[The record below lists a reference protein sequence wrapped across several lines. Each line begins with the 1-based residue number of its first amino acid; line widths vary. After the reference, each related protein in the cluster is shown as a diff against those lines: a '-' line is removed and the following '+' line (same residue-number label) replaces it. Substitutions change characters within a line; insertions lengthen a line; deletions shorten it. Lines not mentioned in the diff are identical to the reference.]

1 MSLNKSLSLALLVA
15 LVAGLGHA
23 QTARQPHIGYVFPAG
38 GNRGTTFEVVLGGQL
53 LRRPKA
59 VHVSGEGV
67 EAEVVK
73 HYRPR
78 RNLMP
83 EQRKVLRETVQNL
96 LEKRWSELPGT
107 KGKTPP
113 WGRRKP
119 KKKAAKKDSKAEP
132 AKMPE
137 HPMLRDLE
145 KKTLHELQHITNEL
159 ILNKSFRKRQIN
171 NQLAEMVVVKVTVAP
186 GAKLGDRELR
196 METASG
202 LTNPMCFQV
211 GALPEIDEM
220 EPNNPDSRPKL
231 PALPPAKLPVVING
245 QILPGDV
252 DRIPFSAKAGQRLV
266 VRVAARHLVPY
277 LADAVPGW
285 FQATVSLIGP
295 RGEEVAF
302 ADDYQFDPDPV
313 LFYTVP
319 KDGVYELEIHDSI
332 YRGRQDF
339 VYRVAIGELPFV
351 THSFPLGAKT
361 GQKVVAS
368 IGGEHLAA
376 KRVALDTRRGDWG
389 IRRASVGK
397 GKNQSND
404 VLYVVEDL
412 PEMTEKEPND
422 DRRGAQRIFLPRTLN
437 GRIESPGDVDVY
449 VFRGKK
455 RQEVVAEVMARRLR
469 SPLDSLLR
477 LTDARGRTVAWNDDH
492 VRKDPPFLHT
502 GDGLLTHHADSYLR
516 AELPKDGNYYL
527 HVSDTSSLGGK
538 AYGYRI
544 RVALPQPDFALRVSP
559 ATLSL
564 QGGRVAPITVHILR
578 RDGFTGSVQ
587 LGLRDAPEGMLLAGG
602 RIPAGQDKIR
612 LTLTTP
618 KSVPVSPFAVEV
630 EGTARIRG
638 KAVKRLA
645 RPVDDVMQA
654 FLWRHLAPAE
664 EMQVAM
670 KNVKWNAPRAAVEG
684 KSPVPIRVGTT
695 SEVKIKT
702 PPKTWVANVEIV
714 LNDPPKGMSVG
725 KTRTEKDG
733 YVFELIADK
742 EELEPGLAGNL
753 IAEAFGTTIP
763 KAPAKGKKGKGKKV
777 AKAAAKP
784 RRISLGYMP
793 AIPFQVAKR

>member
-1 MSLNKSLSLALLVA
+1 MNLGRNLPLALVVG

-23 QTARQPHIGYVFPAG
+23 QPTRQPHIGYVFPAG
-38 GNRGTTFEVVLGGQL
+38 GNRGTTFEVVLGGQM

-59 VHVSGEGV
+59 VHISGEGV
-67 EAEVVK
+67 EASVVK

-78 RNLMP
+78 RNLMK
-83 EQRKVLRETVQNL
+83 EQRDILRATVRDL
-96 LEKRWSELPGT
+96 LEKRWAELPGT

-113 WGRRKP
+113 WGRRRP
-119 KKKAAKKDSKAEP
+119 KKKAAKKDAKAEP

-137 HPMLRDLE
+137 HPMLRDLAN
-145 KKTLHELQHITNEL
+145 KSLHELQHITNEL
-159 ILNKSFRKRQIN
+159 ILNKSFRKRQVN
-171 NQLAEMVVVKVTVAP
+171 SQLAEMVVVKVIVAP

-211 GALPEIDEM
+211 GALPEIGEM
-220 EPNNPDSRPKL
+220 EPNDPNSMPKL

-252 DRIPFSAKAGQRLV
+252 DRIPFTAKAGQRLV

-285 FQATVSLIGP
+285 FQATVSIIGP

-319 KDGVYELEIHDSI
+319 KAGVYELEIHDSI

-339 VYRVAIGELPFV
+339 VYRVSIGELPFV

-376 KRVALDTRRGDWG
+376 RRVALDTRRGDWG
-389 IRRASVGK
+389 VRRASVGK

-404 VLYVVEDL
+404 VLYVVDDL
-412 PEMTEKEPND
+412 PEMTEKEPNN
-422 DRRGAQRIFLPRTLN
+422 DRRGAQRIFLPKMLN
-437 GRIESPGDVDVY
+437 GRIERSGDVDVY
-449 VFRGKK
+449 VFRGK
-455 RQEVVAEVMARRLR
+455 RHQEVVAEVMARRLR

-477 LTDARGRTVAWNDDH
+477 LTDARGKTVAWNDDL

-516 AELPKDGNYYL
+516 AKLPKDGNYFL
-527 HVSDTSSLGGK
+527 HVSDTSDQGGK
-538 AYGYRI
+538 AYGYRV

-564 QGGRVAPITVHILR
+564 PGGRVAPITVHVLR
-578 RDGFTGSVQ
+578 RDGFKGSVE
-587 LGLRDAPEGMLLAGG
+587 LALRDPPEGMYLSGG

-630 EGTARIRG
+630 EGTARIKG
-638 KAVKRLA
+638 KAVTRLA

-664 EMQVAM
+664 EFQMTV
-670 KNVKWNAPRAAVEG
+670 KNAKWAAPRMTVVG
-684 KSPVPIRVGTT
+684 KVPVPIRAGAK
-695 SEVKIKT
+695 SEVKVKT
-702 PPKTWVANVEIV
+702 PPKRWVTDVEMV
-714 LNDPPKGMSVG
+714 LNNPPKGVTVG

-733 YVFELIADK
+733 YVFEVMVDRKLI
-742 EELEPGLAGNL
+742 EPGFAGNL
-753 IAEAFGTTIP
+753 IVEGFGMVKP
-763 KAPAKGKKGKGKKV
+763 KPAKGKGKKTA
-777 AKAAAKP
+777 AKAPAKP

-793 AIPFQVAKR
+793 AIPFQVVKR